1 MVDGPRPLPPK
12 KEVAL
17 LLMKG
22 PSVFVHL
29 DPRKKGVIVPKGF
42 SGQPQLVLQVGL
54 DMVIPIRDLEVTD
67 DAITCT
73 LSFSRTPFWCSMPW
87 TAIYALVGEDGRGMV
102 WPEDVPPEVAA
113 QSAQPTQSKSSPP
126 AKARRPRPKV
136 ARIGLGADPP
146 RESEPPPDLD
156 DDLAADAPPKASPSE
171 APAGTGEGRSS
182 LPGAGPKRKRELPPY
197 LRVIK

>member
-156 DDLAADAPPKASPSE
+156 DDLAADAPPKPSPSE